1 MSCWSTLSF
10 YIDVPCNSRSI
21 FDFAGKEARSGQL
34 ERELGVQG
42 AWDDP
47 DSAQRAAQ
55 ELNRLQVEMRDLAS
69 LEARSRDL
77 LELAELADDDPAIGD
92 QVGRELSSL
101 ADEMGK
107 RELELLFQDPYS
119 DYPALLSVHAGAG
132 GTDAQDWAD
141 MLLRMYL
148 RWADRRGLQA
158 ALIDQSEGEEAG
170 LKSATVRLE
179 GTHAYGRLRAEK
191 GVHRLVRI
199 SPFDSQHRRHT
210 AFALVE
216 VYPEI
221 PDEVEVEIDEKD
233 VRVDVYR
240 SSGAGGQHVNKT
252 SSAVRITHLPTGIV
266 VTCQNERSQQQ
277 NRETAWRVL
286 RSRLL
291 DYQRAQRAEHLAD
304 LKGDQISPEWGN
316 QIRSYV
322 LQPYTMVKDA
332 RTGYETGNVDAV
344 LNEGD
349 LDPFIEAFLRQEAT
363 GRERID

>member
-1 MSCWSTLSF
+1 M
-10 YIDVPCNSRSI
+10 
-21 FDFAGKEARSGQL
+21 FDFAGKQARAAGL
-34 ERELGVQG
+34 EEELGQPG

-47 DSAQRAAQ
+47 GPAQRASQ
-55 ELNRLQVEMRDLAS
+55 ELSRLRGELSELVAVSQRAQDAH
-69 LEARSRDL
+69 
-77 LELAELADDDPAIGD
+77 ELAELVEEGSGEAAE
-92 QVGRELSSL
+92 VGAELEALGKELDRREL
-101 ADEMGK
+101 D
-107 RELELLFQDPYS
+107 LLFQDPYS
-119 DYPALLSVHAGAG
+119 ESPALLSVHAGAG
-132 GTDAQDWAD
+132 GTDAQDWAE

-148 RWADRRGLQA
+148 KWAEKHHLEA
-158 ALIDQSEGEEAG
+158 TLLDQSEGEEAG
-170 LKSATVRLE
+170 IKSATVRIS
-179 GTHAYGRLRAEK
+179 GRHAYGQLRVEK

-199 SPFDSQHRRHT
+199 SPFDAARRRHT

-291 DYQRAQRAEHLAD
+291 DHQRAQRLEHLAD
-304 LKGDQISPEWGN
+304 LKGESLSPEWG
-316 QIRSYV
+316 
-322 LQPYTMVKDA
+322 
-332 RTGYETGNVDAV
+332 
-344 LNEGD
+344 
-349 LDPFIEAFLRQEAT
+349 
-363 GRERID
+363 

>member
-1 MSCWSTLSF
+1 
-10 YIDVPCNSRSI
+10 
-21 FDFAGKEARSGQL
+21 L
-34 ERELGVQG
+34 ERL
-42 AWDDP
+42 AK
-47 DSAQRAAQ
+47 RAGDA
-55 ELNRLQVEMRDLAS
+55 V
-69 LEARSRDL
+69 
-77 LELAELADDDPAIGD
+77 ELAELADGD
-92 QVGRELSSL
+92 AQISVQLETELATIGREL
-101 ADEMGK
+101 DR
-107 RELELLFQDPYS
+107 RELDLLFQDPYS

-148 RWADRRGLQA
+148 RWAEGRKLQA
-158 ALIDQSEGEEAG
+158 EPLDQSEGEEAG
-170 LKSATVRLE
+170 IKSATVRFE
-179 GTHAYGRLRAEK
+179 GKNAYGLLRAEK

-221 PDEVEVEIDEKD
+221 PDDVEVEIDEKD

-277 NRETAWRVL
+277 NRATAWRVL
-286 RSRLL
+286 RSRLA

-304 LKGDQISPEWGN
+304 LKGDLISPEWGN

-322 LQPYTMVKDA
+322 LQPYTLVKDL
-332 RTGYETGNVDAV
+332 RTGHEVGNVQAV
-344 LNEGD
+344 LEEGQ
-349 LDPFIEAFLRQEAT
+349 LDPFIEAYLRQEAER
-363 GRERID
+363 RERGQDT

>member
-1 MSCWSTLSF
+1 MSWRPRRPIYTSAPSS
-10 YIDVPCNSRSI
+10 SRSI
-21 FDFAGKEARSGQL
+21 FDFAGKEARAGQL
-34 ERELGVQG
+34 ELELGEPG
-42 AWDDP
+42 FWDDP
-47 DSAQRAAQ
+47 DRAQRTAQ
-55 ELNRLQVEMRDLAS
+55 ELNRLQVEMRELAS
-69 LEARSRDL
+69 LESRSSDL
-77 LELAELADDDPAIGD
+77 LELAQMAEDDSGMAEQLSSEVTTITAELAR
-92 QVGRELSSL
+92 REL
-101 ADEMGK
+101 D
-107 RELELLFQDPYS
+107 LLFQDAYS
-119 DYPALLSVHAGAG
+119 EYPALLSVHAGAG
-132 GTDAQDWAD
+132 GTDAQDWAE

-148 RWADRRGLQA
+148 RWADGKHLKIEM
-158 ALIDQSEGEEAG
+158 IDQSEGEEAG
-170 LKSATVRLE
+170 LKSATARFE
-179 GTHAYGRLRAEK
+179 GAHAYGQLRAEK

-199 SPFDSQHRRHT
+199 SPFDAAHRRHT

-291 DYQRAQRAEHLAD
+291 DFQRAQRAEHLAD

-322 LQPYTMVKDA
+322 LQPYTMVKDN
-332 RTGYETGNVDAV
+332 RTGHETGNVDAV
-344 LNEGD
+344 VEEGD

-363 GRERID
+363 GRERLE

>member
-1 MSCWSTLSF
+1 MSTRHWS
-10 YIDVPCNSRSI
+10 CNAGPDSSRST
-21 FDFAGKEARSGQL
+21 FDFAGKESRAQL
-34 ERELGVQG
+34 LEQELGREG
-42 AWDDP
+42 SWDDP
-47 DSAQRAAQ
+47 ASAQQQAQ
-55 ELNRLQVEMRDLAS
+55 ELSRLRGELEELGRVAARAGDAAELAQLADGDEEIARQ
-69 LEARSRDL
+69 LEA
-77 LELAELADDDPAIGD
+77 ELAEL
-92 QVGRELSSL
+92 GREL
-101 ADEMGK
+101 DQ

-119 DYPALLSVHAGAG
+119 GYPALLSVHAGAG
-132 GTDAQDWAD
+132 GTDAQDWAE

-148 RWADRRGLQA
+148 RWAEGRRLKA
-158 ALIDQSEGEEAG
+158 EPLDQSEGEEAG
-170 LKSATVRLE
+170 IKSATIRFS
-179 GTHAYGRLRAEK
+179 GPHAYGLLRAEK

-221 PDEVEVEIDEKD
+221 PDDVEVEIDEKD

-277 NRETAWRVL
+277 NRATAWRVL
-286 RSRLL
+286 RSRLA

-304 LKGDQISPEWGN
+304 LKGDLISPEWGN

-322 LQPYTMVKDA
+322 LQPYTLVKDL
-332 RTGYETGNVDAV
+332 RTGHEVGNVQAV
-344 LNEGD
+344 LEEGQ
-349 LDPFIEAFLRQEAT
+349 LDPFIEAFLRQEAER
-363 GRERID
+363 RERGQES

>member
-1 MSCWSTLSF
+1 MELS
-10 YIDVPCNSRSI
+10 
-21 FDFAGKEARSGQL
+21 A
-34 ERELGVQG
+34 ER
-42 AWDDP
+42 AWDERARAQ
-47 DSAQRAAQ
+47 SASQ
-55 ELNRLQVEMRDLAS
+55 ELNRLRAEIQAIVTLESRARD
-69 LEARSRDL
+69 
-77 LELAELADDDPAIGD
+77 LAELAHMAGSDPTIAEQLGPELAD
-92 QVGRELSSL
+92 VTRELNR
-101 ADEMGK
+101 
-107 RELELLFQDPYS
+107 RELDLLFQDAYS

-148 RWADRRGLQA
+148 RWADRRGLQVE
-158 ALIDQSEGEEAG
+158 LIDQSEGEEAG
-170 LKSATVRLE
+170 LKSATARFAGE
-179 GTHAYGRLRAEK
+179 HAYGLLRAEK

-221 PDEVEVEIDEKD
+221 PDEVELEIDDKD

-277 NRETAWRVL
+277 NRATAWRVL

-332 RTGYETGNVDAV
+332 RTGHETGNVDAV

-349 LDPFIEAFLRQEAT
+349 LDPFIEAYLRQEAA
-363 GRERID
+363 GRERLA